1 MTEEQRLFLTDADE
15 IVERLYRD
23 LEQLRIARADG
34 RRRRELAA
42 QIFRRVHTLKGSAA
56 SLAFKSV
63 SEIAHQF
70 EAVLDGT
77 RLGRL
82 ELTDDMLDMFEV
94 AVAAIERAL
103 QATPKEKAAHDYSVI
118 VQRLASYA
126 QASKTQGVI
135 ASGLRTALPP
145 DIAGS
150 LSEYDLQHAREAIR
164 EGAKLFI
171 VSAGFTIDSF
181 DRNFRELTKLLGEGG
196 ETIAT
201 IPGRPAGDDQINFQI
216 LYAAEYISSEV
227 LRRASSLGSIKHQ
240 EIKVETEAGATK
252 PLRDANH
259 PLTRATDRDYAAVR
273 IELAKLD
280 DL

>member
-1 MTEEQRLFLTDADE
+1 MTEEQRLFLSDAEE

-23 LEQLRIARADG
+23 LDQLRVARSDG

-56 SLAFKSV
+56 SLTLKPV

-82 ELTDDMLDMFEV
+82 ELTDDMLDTFEA
-94 AVAAIERAL
+94 AVAAIESAL
-103 QATPKEKAAHDYSVI
+103 QAPPNDKSAYDPNPV
-118 VQRLASYA
+118 VQRLAAYA

-135 ASGLRTALPP
+135 ASGLRAALPA

-171 VSAGFTIDSF
+171 VSAGFAIDSF
-181 DRNFRELTKLLGEGG
+181 DRDFRDLTKLLGEGG
-196 ETIAT
+196 ETVAT
-201 IPGRPAGDDQINFQI
+201 IPGRPARDDQI
-216 LYAAEYISSEV
+216 
-227 LRRASSLGSIKHQ
+227 
-240 EIKVETEAGATK
+240 
-252 PLRDANH
+252 
-259 PLTRATDRDYAAVR
+259 
-273 IELAKLD
+273 
-280 DL
+280 